1 MSKPNEK
8 LPLLYQAAV
17 LIREEHANMIDSTF
31 HNTLVR
37 LWDIADELER
47 IEDSL

>member
-1 MSKPNEK
+1 MNKPNEK
-8 LPLLYQAAV
+8 LPLLYQAAA

-31 HNTLVR
+31 QSTLTH

-47 IEDSL
+47 IEDSF